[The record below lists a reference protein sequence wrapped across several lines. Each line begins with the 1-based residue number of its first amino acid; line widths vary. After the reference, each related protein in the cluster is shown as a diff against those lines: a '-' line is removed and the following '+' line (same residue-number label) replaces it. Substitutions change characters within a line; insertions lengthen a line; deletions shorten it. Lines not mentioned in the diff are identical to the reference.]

1 MLRGRR
7 SIASRLNTTEQV
19 YPCGCCVSHTEER
32 RGEGWGGR
40 SRGGRDGGRLP
51 GAGHHGQG
59 NGDQPPPPRLPRHRL
74 EPDHR
79 QGIYLSTGSAAARF
93 NPGSV
98 VPSSSLIRLSRAVL
112 LVPRA
117 RRARRHRRGD
127 ARRRRRQVQI
137 HHRHALR
144 PQRRPIRK
152 RTIRGTSV
160 ALLKR
165 NLSLSF

>member
-1 MLRGRR
+1 MEVGFLGLGIMGKAMATNLLRHGYRVTVWNR
-7 SIASRLNTTEQV
+7 TTAKV
-19 YPCGCCVSHTEER
+19 
-32 RGEGWGGR
+32 
-40 SRGGRDGGRLP
+40 
-51 GAGHHGQG
+51 
-59 NGDQPPPPRLPRHRL
+59 
-74 EPDHR
+74 
-79 QGIYLSTGSAAARF
+79 STGSAAARF

-152 RTIRGTSV
+152 RSIRGTSIV
-160 ALLKR
+160 LLKR
-165 NLSLSF
+165 DLFFFLVLY

>member
-1 MLRGRR
+1 M
-7 SIASRLNTTEQV
+7 
-19 YPCGCCVSHTEER
+19 
-32 RGEGWGGR
+32 
-40 SRGGRDGGRLP
+40 
-51 GAGHHGQG
+51 
-59 NGDQPPPPRLPRHRL
+59 PRP
-74 EPDHR
+74 
-79 QGIYLSTGSAAARF
+79 
-93 NPGSV
+93 
-98 VPSSSLIRLSRAVL
+98 
-112 LVPRA
+112 

-165 NLSLSF
+165 NLSLFLIDFQTPSFYI